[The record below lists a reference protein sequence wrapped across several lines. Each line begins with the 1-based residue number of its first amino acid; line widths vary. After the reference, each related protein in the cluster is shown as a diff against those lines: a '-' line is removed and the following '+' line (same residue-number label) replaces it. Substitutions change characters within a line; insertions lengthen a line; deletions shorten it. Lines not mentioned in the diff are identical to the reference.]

1 MVLLGKR
8 KENHLGQ
15 LTGSDTTPI
24 PKLLPLI
31 FLSVHHLLGG
41 KPGMRWAGP
50 VGPWSQIENGKL
62 FKDQKAHSKL
72 ILFEDHGV

>member
-15 LTGSDTTPI
+15 LTGRDINPI

-31 FLSVHHLLGG
+31 FLSVYHLLGG
-41 KPGMRWAGP
+41 KPDKRWAWP
-50 VGPWSQIENGKL
+50 VGPWSRIGNGIS
-62 FKDQKAHSKL
+62 FKDRKANTKFM
-72 ILFEDHGV
+72 LFEGGVV

>member
-8 KENHLGQ
+8 KENRLGQ
-15 LTGSDTTPI
+15 LTGRNTNPI

-41 KPGMRWAGP
+41 KPDKRWVWP
-50 VGPWSQIENGKL
+50 VGPWSHTENDIS
-62 FKDQKAHSKL
+62 FKDQKANTKFM
-72 ILFEDHGV
+72 LFEGGGV